1 MIVIIG
7 LGTAAVYATRWI
19 TSLNRDEE
27 IAIIEK
33 HEYESYSPCGIPLI
47 FEKSGNFNDLK
58 HPFPRTKRIQV
69 YLNYMAERIDP
80 NGKKVFIK
88 NLKTGEEK
96 EIGYDKLLFA
106 SGADPFIPP
115 IKNAREY
122 VGKGVFVVKT
132 LEDAEN
138 IEKYISTGVKNVAV
152 IGAGA
157 IGLEMA
163 YALKVKGLNVQ
174 VFEMF
179 PQVFPRALDQDMAKI
194 VQDYLESSG
203 IKVNLNARVNEIVV
217 ENGKIRGIETSNG
230 RYDAEMVILATGVS
244 PNTKILEGMVKM
256 ERGYIVVNERMQTS
270 REDIYAAGDCVIVK
284 NFVDSSPF
292 VIQLAT
298 TAAKQG
304 IVAGINLAGRNAIYS
319 GALGNF
325 VSVIGDL
332 EVSAVGL
339 TESYFANKM
348 KVVSARGKTLDK
360 PEYAGG
366 REITMK
372 IVCDE
377 NGKVLGAQ
385 AIGRNASREINVIAL
400 AIKAGLSAQDLS
412 ALETAYCPA
421 VSDLYSIIN
430 LTADLIL
437 RKINPSSYIF

>member
-19 TSLNRDEE
+19 TSLNRNEE

-47 FEKSGNFNDLK
+47 LEKSGNFNELK
-58 HPFPRTKRIQV
+58 HPFPRTRRIQV
-69 YLNYMAERIDP
+69 YLNYQAEKIDP
-80 NGKKVFIK
+80 DAKKVFIK

-96 EIGYDKLLFA
+96 ELKYDRLLFA
-106 SGADPFIPP
+106 GGADPFVPP

-122 VGKGVFVVKT
+122 IGKGVFVVKT
-132 LEDAEN
+132 LEDAEI
-138 IEKYISTGVKNVAV
+138 IEKYISSGVKNSAV

-157 IGLEMA
+157 IGLEIA

-194 VQDYLESSG
+194 VEEYLESIG
-203 IKVNLNARVNEIVV
+203 INVNLNARVNEIVV
-217 ENGKIRGIETSNG
+217 ENGKINGIETTNG
-230 RYDAEMVILATGVS
+230 KYEAEMIILATGVS
-244 PNTKILEGMVKM
+244 PNTKMLDGIVNM
-256 ERGYIVVNERMQTS
+256 EKGYIVVNERMQTS
-270 REDIYAAGDCVIVK
+270 MDDIYAAGDCVIVK

-304 IVAGINLAGRNAIYS
+304 IVAGINLAGKDAIYS
-319 GALGNF
+319 GAIGNF

-339 TESYFANKM
+339 TETYAGNKM
-348 KVVSARGKTLDK
+348 KTVSARGKALDK

-366 REITMK
+366 KEITMK
-372 IVCDE
+372 IVCDDK
-377 NGKVLGAQ
+377 GKIIGAQ
-385 AIGRNASREINVIAL
+385 AIGRNAAREINVIAL
-400 AIKAGLSAQDLS
+400 AIKAGLKAQDLS

-437 RKINPSSYIF
+437 RKINPSGYIF